1 MKILF
6 YYYQAYLR
14 IRPQP
19 PNHDATQSP
28 YLQVVDDLEVS
39 MTPPEVKKV
48 NKLINDK

>member
-1 MKILF
+1 MNNAI
-6 YYYQAYLR
+6 YYHQAYLR

-39 MTPPEVKKV
+39 MTPPEVKK
-48 NKLINDK
+48 